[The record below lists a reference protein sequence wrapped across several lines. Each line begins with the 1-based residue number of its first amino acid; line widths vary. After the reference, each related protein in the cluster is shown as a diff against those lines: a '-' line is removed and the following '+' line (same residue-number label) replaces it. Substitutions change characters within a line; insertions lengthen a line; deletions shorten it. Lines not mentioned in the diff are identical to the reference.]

1 MSEFRRQPMRQART
15 IADEL
20 RSSRSMKGLGLGE
33 IAEELR
39 IPKKYLLALENGRYN
54 DLPSPVYI
62 KNYLQ
67 RYAKR
72 LGVRWEAIEERY
84 KQEISVYHQPD
95 LPLRNE
101 NVLPE
106 SAKRQRRKKGTGA
119 AHERPLVVGRWVGL
133 GLILLVLVTIA
144 MYFLWGLARLSTPP
158 ELVIL
163 QPAEDVIVSERS
175 IEILGRTTPESIVEI
190 NGQAVS
196 LETDGEFREEIFL
209 HEGLNEII
217 VTTRS
222 RRSSERVEVR
232 NILYNPDQGGN

>member
-15 IADEL
+15 IAEEL
-20 RSSRSMKGLGLGE
+20 RSSRSMKGLELE
-33 IAEELR
+33 DIAHELR
-39 IPKKYLLALENGRYN
+39 IPKKYLQSLEQGRYN

-84 KQEISVYHQPD
+84 KQEISVYHQPE

-106 SAKRQRRKKGTGA
+106 AAKRQRKRTSNTA

-133 GLILLVLVTIA
+133 GAIVLVLVTII

-158 ELVIL
+158 ELVITH
-163 QPAEDVIVSERS
+163 PTEDVIVSERS
-175 IEILGRTTPESIVEI
+175 IDITGRTAPESIVEI
-190 NGQAVS
+190 NGQAVD
-196 LETDGEFREEIFL
+196 LETNGEFTEEIFL

-217 VTTRS
+217 VTSRS

-232 NILYNPDQGGN
+232 NILYDPEQGNN